1 MTIHSRSDV
10 AAVTISPEHG
20 GCGDLHSRPV
30 RNGAPVKL
38 WSLDC
43 EACEEVLRKDSHPH
57 WSPTISGIPE
67 TPDEKEYRED
77 QEVKGQRD
85 QHNQTADALAKL
97 ATLGDLPAAI
107 AKLAEMFNGGDSRKS
122 LVCPTC
128 STSNSSDARFCGEC
142 GLSLALK
149 PIKTLNEPEPPAIV
163 SPPQANLH
171 IPGLEDLTEDQLRAL
186 AKERGL
192 NPHHRAG
199 RASLTKLLEGGA

>member
-1 MTIHSRSDV
+1 MTIHARSDV

-30 RNGAPVKL
+30 VEGAPVKL
-38 WSLDC
+38 WTLEC
-43 EACEEVLRKDSHPH
+43 PACEDVLRKDSH

-77 QEVKGQRD
+77 QEVKGRTD
-85 QHNQTADALAKL
+85 QQNQTAEALVKL

-107 AKLAEMFNGGDSRKS
+107 AKLAEMFSSGEPRRENG
-122 LVCPTC
+122 LTC
-128 STSNSSDARFCGEC
+128 SACSKLNPANARFCGEC
-142 GLSLALK
+142 GLNLALK
-149 PIKTLNEPEPPAIV
+149 PPVVVTPAQHL
-163 SPPQANLH
+163 P
-171 IPGLEDLTEDQLRAL
+171 DLTDLDETQLRVL

-199 RASLTKLLEGGA
+199 KATLVKLLQ

>member
-1 MTIHSRSDV
+1 MTMHARSDV

-20 GCGDLHSRPV
+20 GCGSFHSRPV
-30 RNGAPVKL
+30 HEGAPVKL

-43 EACEEVLRKDSHPH
+43 PPCEDVLRKDSH

-77 QEVKGQRD
+77 QELKGHRD
-85 QHNQTADALAKL
+85 QQNQTADALAKL

-107 AKLAEMFNGGDSRKS
+107 AKLAEMFSSGEPRRENG
-122 LVCPTC
+122 LTCTAC
-128 STSNSSDARFCGEC
+128 STTNPVNARFCGEC

-149 PIKTLNEPEPPAIV
+149 PIATVTPDQHLP
-163 SPPQANLH
+163 
-171 IPGLEDLTEDQLRAL
+171 DLADLDEAQLRAL

-192 NPHHRAG
+192 TPHHRAG
-199 RASLTKLLEGGA
+199 KASLIKLLQ